1 MTESNL
7 QIKSNLMVEKTDG
20 FEVTN
25 SKYQRRYFPGDFA
38 ALIEPSRMKDNRGR
52 ERYFT
57 RQQIDEYQQTIVC
70 LTCKRPCAGT
80 CKRS

>member
-7 QIKSNLMVEKTDG
+7 QIKSNLMVEKIDG
-20 FEVTN
+20 SEVKN
-25 SKYQRRYFPGDFA
+25 SKYQTHYFPGDFA
-38 ALIEPSRMKDNRGR
+38 ALIQPSKMRDNRGR
-52 ERYFT
+52 QMHFT

-80 CKRS
+80 CRRS